1 MKIFL
6 SSTYIDLVEYRK
18 AAHNALER
26 LGQEV
31 GRMEIF
37 GARNEEAKTVALD
50 QLEKSDLVVGIYAHR
65 YGFIPE
71 SSDISIT
78 EQEYVYAKNKDK
90 PVLCFVVDEDLVWP
104 PKMIEKDAEK
114 IKKLEDFKVKILK
127 EKVVDFFTTP
137 SDLAMRIATSVHNFL
152 EENKPLIKASSPKI
166 EIGDRSD
173 VKRSSTLPSQPFF
186 FGRDKELSDIS
197 IALNPNIR
205 TWGALIYGP
214 GGIGKTELAIRA
226 AYLADPALFEQ
237 KIFITAKIRELTP
250 EGEIQRDEFSRDNY
264 LSILNELA
272 LELGEDGIP
281 RRAPDERPDTLR
293 LALKG
298 KKALIIIDN
307 LESLSNDDRSRIF
320 QFLRR
325 LPEGNKA
332 IVTSRRRDDADAHI
346 IPLEQLLLGEADKLI
361 SELVNRNPRL
371 YKISENESK
380 ELFFSTNGNPL
391 LIRWI
396 IGQVGRKGSNIKT
409 VEDAI
414 TFMRHAP
421 RENDPLEYVF
431 GDLLLSLTPT
441 EKIVL
446 AAMTHLSE
454 SPKPEWIGKIT
465 DLSESTVE
473 TVWDELVNRS
483 MLVANKKKEMIFLP
497 TLTNQFIQKKLPKE
511 VKETEE
517 KLARYALRTVLEFG
531 ARENRLGIINLEEKW
546 PAISASLPYFVR
558 HHHND
563 LQILCDTLDIFF
575 KFTGRWDE
583 WLWLNQQAELVALAN
598 EDYDNAGERAYKVG
612 LIYSYLEKPNEI
624 LQYAT
629 RAEKHW
635 GIIRTARIDIK
646 GKTLVNHLRGIS
658 YKMSGNYEKAIDIIT
673 NALDSWKKT
682 NPEGIEVAAVLNTL
696 GEIQIKD
703 GEMANNNEKFV
714 DAERNFT
721 EAIRLAKINNHK
733 EGLANY
739 IGNLA
744 DIAIKNHDWQKV
756 ESLASD
762 ALRFA
767 EELGLQDAI
776 AKENLHLAIAYMNLR
791 HGGHRGLVASRKA
804 VEIYKRLRHK
814 DLPGAEA
821 ILREWES

>member
-1 MKIFL
+1 MKVFI
-6 SSTYIDLVEYRK
+6 SSTYKDLIDYRAAAIRAVEGTNYQASK
-18 AAHNALER
+18 M
-26 LGQEV
+26 EV
-31 GRMEIF
+31 F
-37 GARNEEAKTVALD
+37 GARPDEPLDACLKEVEE
-50 QLEKSDLVVGIYAHR
+50 SDLFIGIYALR

-71 SSDISIT
+71 GADISIT
-78 EQEYVYAKNKDK
+78 EMEYVHAKKLGK
-90 PVLCFVVDEDLVWP
+90 PIYCFLLDEENQAWLKRW
-104 PKMIEKDAEK
+104 IEGEPGKS
-114 IKKLEDFKVKILK
+114 KLEDFKRRIQKDHVC
-127 EKVVDFFTTP
+127 DYFTTP
-137 SDLAMRIATSVHNFL
+137 DDLRAKVSNALSHFVANH
-152 EENKPLIKASSPKI
+152 I
-166 EIGDRSD
+166 EPDSQISTHQHLKSTG
-173 VKRSSTLPSQPFF
+173 STLPSQPFF

-214 GGIGKTELAIRA
+214 GGIGKTALAIRA
-226 AYLADPALFEQ
+226 AYLTDPALFEQ
-237 KIFITAKIRELTP
+237 KIFITAKIHVLTI
-250 EGEIQRDEFSRDNY
+250 EGEIKYSELSRDNY

-272 LELGEDGIP
+272 LELGEEGIP
-281 RRAPDERPDTLR
+281 RHAPDERPDMLR

-298 KKALIIIDN
+298 KKVLIIIDN
-307 LESLSNDDRSRIF
+307 LESLSNEDRSRIF

-346 IPLEQLLLGEADKLI
+346 IPLEQLLLSDADKLI
-361 SELVNRNPRL
+361 SELVIRNPKL
-371 YKISENESK
+371 HKISENESK
-380 ELFFSTNGNPL
+380 ELFYSTNGNPL

-396 IGQVGRKGSNIKT
+396 IGQVGREGSNIKT
-409 VEDAI
+409 VGDAI
-414 TFMRHAP
+414 TFMRQAP

-454 SPKPEWIGKIT
+454 SPKSEWIANIT
-465 DLSESTVE
+465 DLGESTIEV
-473 TVWDELVNRS
+473 VWNELVNRS
-483 MLVANKKKEMIFLP
+483 MLVANKKDGMIFLP
-497 TLTNQFIQKKLPKE
+497 TLTNQFIQKKLPKD

-558 HHHND
+558 HGHND
-563 LQILCDTLDIFF
+563 LQILCDTLDIFL

-635 GIIRTARIDIK
+635 GAARTARVDVK
-646 GKTLVNHLRGIS
+646 GKTFVNHLRGIS
-658 YKMSGNYEKAIDIIT
+658 YKMSGNYEKAFEIT
-673 NALDSWKKT
+673 KNALDVWKKN
-682 NPEGIEVAAVLNTL
+682 NPEGIEVATILNTL
-696 GEIQIKD
+696 GEIRIKE
-703 GEMANNNEKFV
+703 GEMSNNNEKFA
-714 DAERNFT
+714 DAERYFT
-721 EAIRLAKINNHK
+721 EAIKLAKINNHK

-744 DIAIKNHDWQKV
+744 DIAIKNHEWQKV

-776 AKENLHLAIAYMNLR
+776 AKENLHLAIAYLNLR
-791 HGGHRGLVASRKA
+791 HGGHRGLIASRKA

-814 DLPGAEA
+814 DLPAAEA
-821 ILREWES
+821 ISREWEG